1 MTLSNHLKS
10 AAGTCPLC
18 NQKAGILNREHPQC
32 RRTFQAGR
40 NETVRPGAD
49 GAKFQQSET
58 PDREELPPPAPGTT
72 PLPSPGQ
79 GSPPRNGATPGP

>member
-1 MTLSNHLKS
+1 MPLSNLLKS
-10 AAGTCPLC
+10 AAGTCHFC
-18 NQKAGILNREHPQC
+18 KQKAGIISREHPEC
-32 RRTFQAGR
+32 RRTFQSGR

-58 PDREELPPPAPGTT
+58 PDREELPPPPPGTT